1 VLGDFVCSRCGKIEW
16 HEISPKQTVCN
27 ACCLKEVREVQTEK
41 REKKKEKKVT
51 IEWQV
56 GNYYRTALG
65 AKVYLCGKR
74 ADGRLLFEFEN
85 YVIVSHSQEELAQ
98 GDLTIIGEW
107 REPHVHECEIYASLL
122 KNKSFAHDMFD
133 FVFGTYVKGLSR
145 KSKEG
150 YRKFKVRVEEV
161 IE

>member
-1 VLGDFVCSRCGKIEW
+1 M
-16 HEISPKQTVCN
+16 
-27 ACCLKEVREVQTEK
+27 
-41 REKKKEKKVT
+41 T
-51 IEWQV
+51 IEFKV
-56 GNYYRTALG
+56 GKEYRTRKG
-65 AKVYLCGKR
+65 EKVYLFGITR
-74 ADGRLLFEFEN
+74 SGTNYFEEEDGSRFTTDPQGHWAN
-85 YVIVSHSQEELAQ
+85 KDSVSAKDIVS
-98 GDLTIIGEW
+98 EW

-161 IE
+161 LE

>member
-107 REPHVHECEIYASLL
+107 REPHRHEHFIWALTGIRTNQDMSHVLGVDC
-122 KNKSFAHDMFD
+122 NKWSSTQTD
-133 FVFGTYVKGLSR
+133 R
-145 KSKEG
+145 W
-150 YRKFKVRVEEV
+150 RKFKVTIEE
-161 IE
+161 ILE